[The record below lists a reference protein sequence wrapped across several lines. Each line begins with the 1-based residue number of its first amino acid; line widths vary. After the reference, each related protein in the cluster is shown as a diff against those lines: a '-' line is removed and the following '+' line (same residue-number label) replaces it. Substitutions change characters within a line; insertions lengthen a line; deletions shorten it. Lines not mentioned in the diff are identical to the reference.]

1 MKTGKKQNRS
11 TEKRRWFHQE
21 HKGEKEAAFPG
32 KYDLIKGEITMN
44 VMFVCTGNTC
54 RSPMAVS
61 LFTKR
66 LNKEG
71 RSDIQCRSAGLAACE
86 GQGASWNAVEAC
98 KELGIDLTYHVAH
111 RLRGGDF
118 MTTDVFVVMEQVH
131 KDILVGAGVNPGL
144 VYILGGGIED
154 PYGKDLDAFIKCR
167 DEIIASL
174 DDLEDFLDN
183 RAEEVYRK
191 MGRN

>member
-1 MKTGKKQNRS
+1 
-11 TEKRRWFHQE
+11 
-21 HKGEKEAAFPG
+21 
-32 KYDLIKGEITMN
+32 MN

-71 RSDIQCRSAGLAACE
+71 RSDIQCRSAGLAAYE
-86 GQGASWNAVEAC
+86 GQGASWNAVEVC
-98 KELGIDLTYHVAH
+98 KEFDIDLTYHTAH
-111 RLRGGDF
+111 KLRGGDF
-118 MTTDVFVVMEQVH
+118 MSTDVFVVMEQVH

-144 VYILGGGIED
+144 VYILGGGIAD
-154 PYGKDLDAFIKCR
+154 PYGKDLEAFVQCR
-167 DEIIASL
+167 DQIIAAL
-174 DDLEDFLDN
+174 DDLEDFLDK

-191 MGRN
+191 LGRN